1 MTEEILEMISEPL
14 LKWYDSDHR
23 MLPWREDKTAYRVWV
38 SEIMLQQT
46 RVEAVKPYFNRFVD
60 KFPDATTLA
69 EAQEE
74 ILLKYWEGL
83 GYYSRVRNMKKAAVI
98 IKDKY
103 DGMIPNDYKELLGLP
118 GIGTYTAGA
127 IASIAYNIP
136 VAAVD
141 GNVLRILSRVRMDEE
156 NISLPAVKKRVEQE
170 LNIIIPKD
178 RSGDFNQAMME
189 LGATICIPNG
199 QAKCGECPWQEFCQ
213 ARINDRVLEFPKKA
227 LKKDRVIEKKTVLI
241 LKDGE
246 RVAIHKR
253 PSRGLLAGMYELPM
267 FEGHLKEKEVLKRL
281 KDIEL
286 DVLRIQSLEP
296 AKHIFSHRE
305 WHMIGYAIRVDELQ
319 KMKEENAGFLFIDPK
334 DTEDSYPIPT
344 AFASYVKYVNIK
356 LGNENFN
363 KG

>member
-1 MTEEILEMISEPL
+1 
-14 LKWYDSDHR
+14 
-23 MLPWREDKTAYRVWV
+23 
-38 SEIMLQQT
+38 
-46 RVEAVKPYFNRFVD
+46 
-60 KFPDATTLA
+60 
-69 EAQEE
+69 
-74 ILLKYWEGL
+74 
-83 GYYSRVRNMKKAAVI
+83 MKKAAVK
-98 IKDKY
+98 IKEKY
-103 DGMIPNDYKELLGLP
+103 NGTIPNDYKELLGLP

-127 IASIAYNIP
+127 IASIAYNLP

-156 NISLPAVKKRVEQE
+156 NISLPAVRKRVEQE
-170 LNIIIPKD
+170 LNAIIPKN

-199 QAKCGECPWQEFCQ
+199 QAKCGECPWREFCQ
-213 ARINDRVLEFPKKA
+213 ARINDRVLEFPKKT
-227 LKKDRVIEKKTVLI
+227 LKKERVIEKKTVLI

-281 KDIEL
+281 KDIGL

-319 KMKEENAGFLFIDPK
+319 KIKEVNAGFLFIDPK
-334 DTEDSYPIPT
+334 DIEDSYPIPA